1 MARSAAVIVPAPEH
15 APRTMTGFI
24 FNTYRPN
31 KIATVCGRTAITRP
45 TRTRLIPDF
54 CNPEKKLGPAARPTQ
69 AMKTVN
75 PTVSKTHM
83 AEGRAHL
90 DWRAVALTA
99 RPDLFGGQGVHYLS
113 F

>member
-31 KIATVCGRTAITRP
+31 KIAPVCGRTAITRP

-54 CNPEKKLGPAARPTQ
+54 CNRGEKLGHAARPTQ
-69 AMKTVN
+69 AMNTVYA
-75 PTVSKTHM
+75 TVSKTDM
-83 AEGRAHL
+83 AVLGIRPN
-90 DWRAVALTA
+90 VAWTE
-99 RPDLFGGQGVHYLS
+99 RRQP
-113 F
+113 